1 MIPPISVTP
10 NTFRYT
16 LDALLWRVRDLDQVL
31 TDLYRAASA
40 LQQTA
45 FPTMDIERVGISTE
59 LDCLIGDIRNVRDDL
74 GGVIATIEPAESAR
88 ATLSTGAPWP
98 LVRTFTEW
106 AIEHTERVDSSN
118 QFVPIVCTSTAGIDH
133 APATLADRVARLP
146 HGTSRVRIERFDTVA
161 GPRFEVYLAG
171 TDFTHGPDDPWWA
184 GANAELWATGRSR
197 SVAATEAAFREAGI
211 TGSTPIVITGH
222 SQGGAIALALAESH
236 RYRIDA
242 IFTVGA
248 PTGLVPQVTGIP
260 IVHVVHPED
269 PVPALGGE
277 ISETTGTS
285 WVVHPEPRVMGVD
298 AHRTDVYRQ
307 SVVRIDRMGDPS
319 LGQLERHLYS
329 DGPGTAMWFRAT
341 TSE

>member
-10 NTFRYT
+10 GTFRYT
-16 LDALLWRVRDLDQVL
+16 LDALLWRVHDLDQVL
-31 TDLYRAASA
+31 TNLYRAASA
-40 LQQTA
+40 LEQSV
-45 FPTMDIERVGISTE
+45 FLPMDIERVGISAE
-59 LDCLIGDIRNVRDDL
+59 LESLIGDVENVRDDL

-106 AIEHTERVDSSN
+106 AIEHTARVNSSD
-118 QFVPIVCTSTAGIDH
+118 QFVPVVCTSTTAIEH
-133 APATLADRVARLP
+133 APATFADRVARVP
-146 HGTSRVRIERFDTVA
+146 SGTSRVRIERFETEG

-184 GANAELWATGRSR
+184 GANTELWATGRSR

-242 IFTVGA
+242 IFTIGA
-248 PTGLVPQVTGIP
+248 PAGLVPQVTGIP
-260 IVHVVHPED
+260 IVQVAHPED

-277 ISETTGTS
+277 IRGTTGTT
-285 WVVHPEPRVMGVD
+285 WVVHPEPRVVGVD

-319 LGQLERHLYS
+319 LGQLERHLYR

>member
-10 NTFRYT
+10 GTFRYT
-16 LDALLWRVRDLDQVL
+16 LDALLWRVHDLDQVL
-31 TDLYRAASA
+31 TNLYRAASA
-40 LQQTA
+40 LEQSV
-45 FPTMDIERVGISTE
+45 FLPVDIERVGISAE
-59 LDCLIGDIRNVRDDL
+59 LESLIGDVENVRDDL
-74 GGVIATIEPAESAR
+74 GGVIATIEPAENAR
-88 ATLSTGAPWP
+88 ATVSTGAPWP

-106 AIEHTERVDSSN
+106 AIEHTARVNSSD
-118 QFVPIVCTSTAGIDH
+118 QFVPVVCTSTTAIQH
-133 APATLADRVARLP
+133 APATFADRVARVP
-146 HGTSRVRIERFDTVA
+146 SGTSRVRIERFETEG

-184 GANAELWATGRSR
+184 GANTELWATGRSR

-242 IFTVGA
+242 IFTIGA
-248 PTGLVPQVTGIP
+248 PAGLVPQVTGIP
-260 IVHVVHPED
+260 IVQVAHPED

-277 ISETTGTS
+277 IRGTTGTT
-285 WVVHPEPRVMGVD
+285 WVVHPEPRVVGVD

-319 LGQLERHLYS
+319 LGQLERHLYR